1 MISYVVSFCVV
12 IAVVLLFRE
21 PAGRLGLIDM
31 PGGRKE
37 HNGAT
42 PVIGGIAMFVAFIL
56 GVLTYGEPLN
66 EFYALFAGL
75 LILVLIGL
83 LDDWN
88 DLSARN
94 RFVAQILAA
103 LLMTSWGGVV
113 VGDLGNL
120 FGGGSVHLQDWAIP
134 FTVFSVI
141 GVINAF
147 NMIDGADG
155 LAGGVSLVALGLF
168 GSVALFVGMVLHATL
183 IFTLAGAVL
192 GFLVFNMR
200 SPWRKQASIFMGDAG
215 SMMLGF
221 ALVWFAVD
229 LSWIMTPIA
238 VVWIFAI
245 PLMDTGSCMLRR
257 ILKGRS
263 PFSADR
269 EHLHHVIMRAGLS
282 VSGAVWLII
291 LISFLMGLV
300 GLASWYYEVPEYVM
314 FYAFILL
321 FAGYYFGMSHA
332 WKLAKFF
339 KPPKNITGQ

>member
-1 MISYVVSFCVV
+1 MSYVVSFCVV
-12 IAVVLLFRE
+12 IVVVLLFRK
-21 PAGRLGLIDM
+21 PAARLGLIDM

-37 HNGAT
+37 HNGA
-42 PVIGGIAMFVAFIL
+42 PLVIGGIAIFIAFML
-56 GVLTYGEPLN
+56 GVLTSGEPLN
-66 EFYALFAGL
+66 KFYALFAGL
-75 LILVLIGL
+75 LTLVLVGL
-83 LDDWN
+83 LDDMR
-88 DLSARN
+88 DLSARS
-94 RFVAQILAA
+94 RFIAQIFAA

-113 VGDLGNL
+113 VEDLGNL
-120 FGGGSVHLQDWAIP
+120 FGSGSVDLQNWAIP

-155 LAGGVSLVALGLF
+155 LAGGVSLVALGLL
-168 GSVALFVGMVLHATL
+168 GSVALFFGMVLQVTL
-183 IFTLAGAVL
+183 IFTLVGAVL

-229 LSWIMTPIA
+229 LSRIITPVA

-245 PLMDTGSCMLRR
+245 PLMDTVSCMLRR

-269 EHLHHVIMRAGLS
+269 EHLHHVFMRAGLS

-291 LISFLMGLV
+291 LISFLMGLT
-300 GLASWYYEVPEYVM
+300 GLAGWYYEVPEYVM
-314 FYAFILL
+314 FYTFMLL
-321 FAGYYFGMSHA
+321 SVGYYFGMSHA
-332 WKLAKFF
+332 WKLAKFSRHL
-339 KPPKNITGQ
+339 KNITGQ

>member
-1 MISYVVSFCVV
+1 MAGVHLISYVVSFCVV
-12 IAVVLLFRE
+12 IAVVLLFRKST
-21 PAGRLGLIDM
+21 ARLGLIDT

-42 PVIGGIAMFVAFIL
+42 PVIGGIAMFIAFML
-56 GVLTYGEPLN
+56 GVFAYGEPLT

-75 LILVLIGL
+75 LTLVLVGL
-83 LDDWN
+83 LDDLH
-88 DLSARN
+88 DLSARS
-94 RFVAQILAA
+94 RFVAQIFAA

-113 VGDLGNL
+113 LEDLGNL
-120 FGGGSVHLQDWAIP
+120 FGGGSIHLQDWAIP
-134 FTVFSVI
+134 FTVFAVI
-141 GVINAF
+141 GLINAF

-168 GSVALFVGMVLHATL
+168 GSVALIVGMVLQATL

-200 SPWRKQASIFMGDAG
+200 SPWRKQATIFMGDAG

-229 LSWIMTPIA
+229 LSRIITPVA
-238 VVWIFAI
+238 VAWIFAI
-245 PLMDTGSCMLRR
+245 PLMDTVSCMLRR
-257 ILKGRS
+257 ILKGLS

-269 EHLHHVIMRAGLS
+269 EHLHHVLMRAGLS
-282 VSGAVWLII
+282 VLGAVWLII

-300 GLASWYYEVPEYVM
+300 GLAGWHYEVPEYLM
-314 FYAFILL
+314 FYAFMLL

-339 KPPKNITGQ
+339 RS